1 MSTNHELA
9 RLVQRGVNEVMA
21 AYPHNVGVYEA
32 VQRVNVVAG
41 SKGVCGLCV
50 GLVQE
55 ATPAW
60 ALDAGAA
67 GNTVFPI
74 NLTEPGDK
82 YHEAA
87 NNVMRFIAAVVAD
100 DMDMA
105 IAVFK
110 AVLNQESSDQFGE
123 FIHVL
128 IATTCGSVEVST

>member
-1 MSTNHELA
+1 VSENVELA
-9 RLVQRGVNEVMA
+9 RLVNRGVNEVMA
-21 AYPHNVGVYEA
+21 AYPDNGPVYEA

-67 GNTVFPI
+67 GHIVFPV
-74 NLTEPGDK
+74 NMTEPGDE

-87 NNVMRFIAAVVAD
+87 NSVMRFIAAVVAD

-105 IAVFK
+105 ITVFK
-110 AVLNQESSDQFGE
+110 AVLNQETSEKFGE

-128 IATTCGSVEVST
+128 IATTCGSVEVS